1 MIRSSFFINT
11 QINQYFLL
19 KSKQLQHFLYF
30 MTIICN
36 FIVVFA
42 CFSGKHSIECKRI
55 ETKKIG
61 TP

>member
-1 MIRSSFFINT
+1 MIRSSFFDKYAKK
-11 QINQYFLL
+11 QYFLI
-19 KSKQLQHFLYF
+19 KSNELQQILYF
-30 MTIICN
+30 MTIICK
-36 FIVVFA
+36 FIVMFA